1 MQPHNPQRF
10 GLVTLIGNVLKM
22 MTQYLDIIFDDKKLF
37 FASLWII
44 LGVFLLGF
52 FLTRDKVESK
62 SDLIEVNGTL
72 QDYSFTKRYENKHN
86 SYSYYIFFREYNSTF
101 QIIADFIDDFKIYT
115 FKRTLKPGD
124 RIKIAISRADYS
136 EINNQERIKLFGIS
150 DNENTYLDFNDAIEE
165 YNSNVLV
172 YFSILFILM
181 GIVTFYKQ
189 REKFIKKE

>member
-1 MQPHNPQRF
+1 
-10 GLVTLIGNVLKM
+10 M
-22 MTQYLDIIFDDKKLF
+22 MTKYLDIIIDDKKLF

-44 LGVFLLGF
+44 LGIFLLGF

-86 SYSYYIFFREYNSTF
+86 SYYYYIYLREYNTAF
-101 QIIADFIDDFKIYT
+101 KIIADFVDDFKIYT
-115 FKRTLKPGD
+115 FKRNLKPGD
-124 RIKIAISRADYS
+124 RIKIAITRTDFNQ
-136 EINNQERIKLFGIS
+136 INNQETIKLFGIS
-150 DNENTYLDFNDAIEE
+150 DNENTYLDYNDAIEE

-189 REKFIKKE
+189 RAKFIKKE